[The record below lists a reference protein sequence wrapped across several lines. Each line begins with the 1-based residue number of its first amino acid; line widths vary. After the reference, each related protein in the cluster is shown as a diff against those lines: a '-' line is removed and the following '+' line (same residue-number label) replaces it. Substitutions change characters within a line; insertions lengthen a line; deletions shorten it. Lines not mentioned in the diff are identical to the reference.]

1 LVPSAYEPKRAP
13 KRTQTS
19 FSVLDLDLH
28 TQGESFAGTTLL
40 SPVEEG
46 YESVYSLDTERR
58 ELTASEA

>member
-1 LVPSAYEPKRAP
+1 MHELKRAP
-13 KRTQTS
+13 ERTRTS

-28 TQGESFAGTTLL
+28 IQGESFAGTTLL

-46 YESVYSLDTERR
+46 YESVYSLDPERR